1 MESDTKLLIY
11 ISNIYSRAFK
21 ILGANVPTLN
31 PRQHI
36 NFYTKKIMEHLC
48 KVSEFELSGEYQ
60 ELPVIYLMY
69 PYIDYSDKLINEIVE
84 ADESYNKVYI
94 LSKL

>member
-1 MESDTKLLIY
+1 
-11 ISNIYSRAFK
+11 
-21 ILGANVPTLN
+21 
-31 PRQHI
+31 
-36 NFYTKKIMEHLC
+36 
-48 KVSEFELSGEYQ
+48 
-60 ELPVIYLMY
+60 VIDLMY